1 LPPRPRW
8 RDPSDRASA
17 HPGVMDESLTAVER
31 GPKGTAHRIWSA
43 YRGELRGWP
52 PAAGDSGVVRMP
64 VGQIAD
70 HVAARGMVVDRVG
83 GVRIRRGAG
92 LWGLGDV
99 V

>member
-1 LPPRPRW
+1 
-8 RDPSDRASA
+8 
-17 HPGVMDESLTAVER
+17 
-31 GPKGTAHRIWSA
+31 
-43 YRGELRGWP
+43 
-52 PAAGDSGVVRMP
+52 MP

>member
-1 LPPRPRW
+1 
-8 RDPSDRASA
+8 
-17 HPGVMDESLTAVER
+17 
-31 GPKGTAHRIWSA
+31 
-43 YRGELRGWP
+43 
-52 PAAGDSGVVRMP
+52 MP

-70 HVAARGMVVDRVG
+70 DVAARGMVVDRVG